1 MIYVNILDSKIS
13 IIIRNN
19 INIGDFKVSTRA
31 IYIYTSKTI

>member
-19 INIGDFKVSTRA
+19 INISDFKVSTRA
-31 IYIYTSKTI
+31 IYIHTSKTI